1 VFLLYTESIQYTD
14 RIQNPPIEAPDGEM
28 IYPIKPDGTEGRWRW
43 EESTFLKE
51 KSKPNPNFLIQK
63 NSSGEWEVWVKQYFK
78 GDSEKPISTLLRHE
92 EYGHTHAAAEEIKEI
107 FGRKAFDTPKP
118 KKLIMGILELAL
130 PVEGIVLDS
139 FAGSATTAHA
149 VLALNAE
156 DAGDRKFILVECE
169 DYADTLTAE
178 RVRRIINGYEFTGT
192 HREELLRENI
202 TFTSLK
208 KANKLLLQV
217 DAIENLEKHSFDTIS
232 KTVKDGVLIVSGE
245 RNVKECAEGLGGSFT
260 YSPWAKRWI
269 WTSY

>member
-1 VFLLYTESIQYTD
+1 M
-14 RIQNPPIEAPDGEM
+14 IEK
-28 IYPIKPDGTEGRWRW
+28 I
-43 EESTFLKE
+43 
-51 KSKPNPNFLIQK
+51 
-63 NSSGEWEVWVKQYFK
+63 
-78 GDSEKPISTLLRHE
+78 
-92 EYGHTHAAAEEIKEI
+92 
-107 FGRKAFDTPKP
+107 
-118 KKLIMGILELAL
+118 LAL
-130 PVEGIVLDS
+130 ATTRDAIILDS

-149 VLALNAE
+149 VLTANQK
-156 DAGDRKFILVECE
+156 DGGDRKFILVECE

-260 YSPWAKRWI
+260 YCTLGEALDLDKLLTGENLPSYEALGAWAFHTATGDALNPERIDQAHWFLGESVGYFV
-269 WTSY
+269 WLV